1 MHEIDGM
8 DMLGF
13 LKVRAWDARR
23 EYDKAHAAPGKVYI
37 DEIWPAE
44 TL

>member
-1 MHEIDGM
+1 MHEIDSM

-37 DEIWPAE
+37 DEVWPAE

>member
-1 MHEIDGM
+1 MHEIDSM

-23 EYDKAHAAPGKVYI
+23 EYDRTQAASKKEFI
-37 DEIWPAE
+37 DEIWP
-44 TL
+44 TD

>member
-1 MHEIDGM
+1 MNEIDSM

-23 EYDKAHAAPGKVYI
+23 EYDRTHAEPKKKYI

-44 TL
+44 